1 MDMNSSNKGNALT
14 GATDLVNQ
22 FFDFLKQ
29 FGVVGLAIGVV
40 VGGAVKEYVDAI
52 VSTMVD
58 PIVKSVL
65 YLLKFSPTGGIEI
78 TAGNQ
83 LQFGA
88 LISATINFLVL
99 MVIVFIAVKF
109 FINKFMHESDKAA
122 TGVK

>member
-1 MDMNSSNKGNALT
+1 MDNKVSNKGNALT

-52 VSTMVD
+52 VATIVD

-65 YLLKFSPTGGIEI
+65 SLLKFSPEGGLPLI
-78 TAGNQ
+78 AGNQ
-83 LQFGA
+83 LQLGA

-109 FINKFMHESDKAA
+109 FINKFMHESDQAA